1 MSMKSTWQN
10 PSQKPNMY
18 YRSVIQKRHDVRLR
32 FPNGHGHLGALQRV
46 QTDGRRSQYFSPDFL
61 ALGVFYEIE
70 DTKGSDLQ
78 KRLVTPNNAFRGVR
92 RGHGM
97 AGQAF
102 ELVRSFPDN

>member
-1 MSMKSTWQN
+1 MTLLQRRR
-10 PSQKPNMY
+10 Y
-18 YRSVIQKRHDVRLR
+18 GGRLR
-32 FPNGHGHLGALQRV
+32 FPNGYGHLGTLP
-46 QTDGRRSQYFSPDFL
+46 TDGRGSQYFSPDFL